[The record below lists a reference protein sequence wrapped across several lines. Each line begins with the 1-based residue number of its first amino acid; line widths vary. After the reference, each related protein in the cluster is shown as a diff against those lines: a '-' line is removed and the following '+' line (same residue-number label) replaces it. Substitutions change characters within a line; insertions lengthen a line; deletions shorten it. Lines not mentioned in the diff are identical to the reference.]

1 MTHAAPAAPTQDA
14 AAAPSAA
21 PGAGGDLVLVEQFL
35 NTLDERTFSRHGQQ
49 HVPVDHLTSPAA
61 LGAWLQAHGLL
72 ATAEVLGPAELDAAR
87 SLRAGLR
94 AALEPGTSAGADP
107 GPDADLDVRAGGAR
121 VLPALAAFPLHLAPD
136 ASGRLH
142 LAADSGVAGLDAVL
156 EAVTVGVAA
165 GRWGRLKLCAAPDCR
180 WAFFDTS
187 RSGGGRWCS
196 MQICGN
202 RHKTRTYRQRRV
214 D

>member
-1 MTHAAPAAPTQDA
+1 MLDA
-14 AAAPSAA
+14 ASPSPTRDAAVAPSAA
-21 PGAGGDLVLVEQFL
+21 SGPGGDLVLVEQFL

-61 LGAWLQAHGLL
+61 LGAWLQAHGVL
-72 ATAEVLGPAELDAAR
+72 ATAQVLGPAELDTAR
-87 SLRAGLR
+87 ALRAGLR
-94 AALEPGTSAGADP
+94 AALD
-107 GPDADLDVRAGGAR
+107 PDADPDLRTGAAR
-121 VLPALAAFPLHLAPD
+121 TLPALAGFPLHLAPD

-156 EAVTVGVAA
+156 EAVAVSVAA

-180 WAFFDTS
+180 WAFCDTS

-202 RHKTRTYRQRRV
+202 RHKTRTYRRRRV